1 MKKISKAL
9 EGYKKEPNI
18 PSTSYLYLE
27 AAKKAQAEIKK
38 RPMQHHADQTAQDPK
53 HSTARIAQ
61 SKVTLS
67 QEEVSSRP
75 PAKVPSPKQ
84 VDALK
89 SKDLVQLNKKPRA
102 SAQEQPA
109 KTKSASVKK
118 KSAAPIRKKDIDY
131 QSAKLSVQKPDDS
144 LPEFLTLYNEHKIDK
159 NLISIFKPYSLETD
173 LFKVLRGKILF
184 PVSGKPPKS
193 IMVTSAV
200 PGEGKSFIASNL
212 AVNLAQNI
220 DRYVLLV
227 DCDLRRP
234 CIHRRFGFGKV
245 KGLSEHLSNGTGLSN
260 LLLKTVVDKL
270 SLLPAGQ
277 PPLNPSEILS
287 SAKMADLIDELKSR
301 YEDRYLIIDSPP
313 PMMAPETNAI
323 AKRVD
328 GIIVV
333 IKFGDTS
340 FKMIEQMIDGLGKEK
355 ILGAVINRI
364 DTQTAG
370 HYYGYRKYRKY
381 Y

>member
-1 MKKISKAL
+1 M
-9 EGYKKEPNI
+9 
-18 PSTSYLYLE
+18 
-27 AAKKAQAEIKK
+27 
-38 RPMQHHADQTAQDPK
+38 R
-53 HSTARIAQ
+53 
-61 SKVTLS
+61 
-67 QEEVSSRP
+67 
-75 PAKVPSPKQ
+75 
-84 VDALK
+84 
-89 SKDLVQLNKKPRA
+89 LNKKPLA
-102 SAQEQPA
+102 SAQEQPGKA
-109 KTKSASVKK
+109 KSVSVKK
-118 KSAAPIRKKDIDY
+118 KSAAPIRKKDIDHR
-131 QSAKLSVQKPDDS
+131 SAKPSIPKPDDS
-144 LPEFLTLYNEHKIDK
+144 LQEFLPLYNEHAIDK
-159 NLISIFKPYSLETD
+159 ALISIAKPYSLETG

-184 PVSGKPPKS
+184 PVAGKPPRS

-220 DRYVLLV
+220 AEYVLLA

-234 CIHRRFGFGKV
+234 SINRQFGFGRV
-245 KGLSEHLSNGTGLSN
+245 KGLSEHFSDGTRLSN
-260 LLLKTVVDKL
+260 LFLKTMIDKL

-301 YEDRYLIIDSPP
+301 YDDRYLILDTPP
-313 PMMAPETNAI
+313 PLLAPETAAI

-340 FKMIEQMIDGLGKEK
+340 FKLIEQMIDILGREK
-355 ILGAVINRI
+355 ILGAVLNRI
-364 DTQTAG
+364 DKQTAG
-370 HYYGYRKYRKY
+370 YFYGYRKYHKY